1 MAALS
6 KNTLI
11 LRREGD
17 LGTARPFPP
26 RSMKFLSNAV
36 LLSVKTGI
44 AEFRPCL
51 MALLNLRFEVSEVG
65 FIDRIIVILLFGL
78 CFYVGV

>member
-1 MAALS
+1 MS

-36 LLSVKTGI
+36 LLTVKTGI

>member
-1 MAALS
+1 MS

-26 RSMKFLSNAV
+26 RSMKFLSSAV

>member
-1 MAALS
+1 MS

-17 LGTARPFPP
+17 LRTARPFPL

-51 MALLNLRFEVSEVG
+51 MALVNLRFEVSGVG
-65 FIDRIIVILLFGL
+65 FINRITVLLLFGL
-78 CFYVGV
+78 CFYMGV